1 MRLYSDYLVWKSDA
15 VAVDSDNLIIGLG
28 RHRSMAYDCD
38 GIHCLGHLNRLT
50 PLFVK
55 KFQQL
60 IV

>member
-15 VAVDSDNLIIGLG
+15 VVDSDNLIIGLV
-28 RHRSMAYDCD
+28 RHRSKAYDCD